1 MKRAPKPTTP
11 KMVGLVKPA
20 AAAKALG
27 ICTRTVRRWVQCGEL
42 SGRVIRG
49 RVYVLRAELVRLEC
63 VVVPE

>member
-1 MKRAPKPTTP
+1 
-11 KMVGLVKPA
+11 MVGLVKPA